1 MVDVSKFGDMVIR
14 DINVRSI
21 TTTGDSIVGG
31 NTEVKGNSLLA
42 VNVDIKGYAIV
53 GGNLDII
60 GDIKIRGNLI
70 VEGETIAPSIT
81 FPPSDGEFKSLVICD
96 DQPKWRIVVIDDFLI
111 FQKLVDGEWVNKQAL
126 S

>member
-21 TTTGDSIVGG
+21 TTTADSIVGG
-31 NTEVKGNSLLA
+31 NVE
-42 VNVDIKGYAIV
+42 IKGDAQL
-53 GGNLDII
+53 GGNMEIL

-81 FPPSDGEFKSLVICD
+81 FPPSDGEFKSIVICD
-96 DQPKWRIVVIDDFLI
+96 EQPKWRIVAIDDFLI